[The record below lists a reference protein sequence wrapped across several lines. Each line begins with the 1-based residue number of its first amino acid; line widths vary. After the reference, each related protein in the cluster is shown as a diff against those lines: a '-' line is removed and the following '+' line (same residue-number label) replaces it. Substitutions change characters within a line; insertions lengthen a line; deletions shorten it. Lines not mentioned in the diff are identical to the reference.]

1 MNDKKTWFRALGWK
15 VEVKDVDGWRNIHC
29 VLEAEVSEP
38 RVNIRRKYS
47 IAWNG
52 ERFADSSEI
61 KVMRQK
67 NPKLLASI
75 KKALAEQKCTAKK

>member
-1 MNDKKTWFRALGWK
+1 MSKKKIWFRAWGWK
-15 VEVKDVDGWRNIHC
+15 VEVRDVDEWRNIFC
-29 VLEAEVSEP
+29 TLEAEVSEP

-52 ERFADSSEI
+52 ERFARSSELE
-61 KVMRQK
+61 VMRAK

-75 KKALAEQKCTAKK
+75 KKALEGK